1 MNFGIER
8 KNKKNMMQACGNGME
23 GKGKTCN
30 AFELMLKPGIEW
42 SNISNVSAPTSKL
55 SVSLILCGTVM
66 QR

>member
-1 MNFGIER
+1 M
-8 KNKKNMMQACGNGME
+8 KQACGNGME
-23 GKGKTCN
+23 GKEKTCN

-42 SNISNVSAPTSKL
+42 SNISNVSTPTSKL